1 MSESLRYALEPI
13 GVLVVWFLIGLW
25 VWRNDD

>member
-1 MSESLRYALEPI
+1 MTNDVYYALQPFWI
-13 GVLVVWFLIGLW
+13 LLMWFLIGLW